1 MPLDIQK
8 ITTFTDVV
16 LEQEH
21 HKSHA
26 GNLTLLLEQIARAGK
41 IIGSHVRESGL
52 VDVLGKTGK
61 TNTFSEEVQ
70 RLDEYS
76 NDLLVK
82 TLTNSDQTY
91 ALISEELPEP
101 LMTPKAH
108 QGNFVVF
115 FDPLDGS
122 SNIDTNG
129 PVGTIF
135 SIYEKSKYLLQPGT
149 KQIAAGYILYGAS
162 IMLVFTTGQ
171 GVHGFTLDPTIGSFL
186 LSHPNIKIP
195 VNGTTYSLNEAYS
208 HLYDEKTQQYLAML
222 KRDDSG
228 QARLAESKRAGMTSR
243 YIGAMVA
250 DVHRTLLK
258 GGIFLYPA
266 DKKHKE
272 GKLRLTIEVNPLSW
286 LIEEAGGKAFATKG
300 CPLEIMPK
308 HIHERVPII
317 LGSKNLVEE
326 YISVVR

>member
-1 MPLDIQK
+1 MAIDIQK
-8 ITTFTDVV
+8 ITTFTDIV

-52 VDVLGKTGK
+52 VDILGKTGRL
-61 TNTFSEEVQ
+61 NSFSEEVQ
-70 RLDEYS
+70 RLDQYS

-82 TLTNSDQTY
+82 TLTNSGQAY

-101 LMTPKAH
+101 LMTPQAH
-108 QGNFVVF
+108 RGNFVVF

-122 SNIDTNG
+122 PNIDING

-135 SIYEKSKYLLQPGT
+135 SIYDKSDNLLQPGT

-186 LSHPNIKIP
+186 LSHPNIQIP
-195 VNGTTYSLNEAYS
+195 ENGSVYSINEAYS
-208 HLYDEKTQQYLAML
+208 ELYDEKTQQYLATL
-222 KRDDSG
+222 KRNDSG
-228 QARLAESKRAGMTSR
+228 QARMTSR

-272 GKLRLTIEVNPLSW
+272 GKLRLTIEVNPLAF
-286 LIEEAGGKAFATKG
+286 LIEEAGGKAFATQG
-300 CPLEIMPK
+300 SPLEIMPK
-308 HIHERVPII
+308 HIHERTPIAM
-317 LGSKNLVEE
+317 GSKKMVEE
-326 YISVVR
+326 YVEAVNQ

>member
-1 MPLDIQK
+1 MAIDIRK
-8 ITTFTDVV
+8 ITTFTDFV

-21 HKSHA
+21 RKTRTS

-52 VDVLGKTGK
+52 IDILGKTGK
-61 TNTFSEEVQ
+61 VNSFSEEIQ
-70 RLDEYS
+70 RLDQYS

-82 TLTNSDQTY
+82 TLTNTGEAY

-101 LMTPKAH
+101 YMVPKEY
-108 QGNFVVF
+108 QGNFIVY

-129 PVGTIF
+129 PIGTIF
-135 SIYEKSKYLLQPGT
+135 SIYEKGEGILQPGK

-162 IMLVFTTGQ
+162 IMLVFTTGE
-171 GVHGFTLDPTIGSFL
+171 GVHGFTLDPSIGSFL
-186 LSHPNIKIP
+186 LSHPNMQIP
-195 VNGTTYSLNEAYS
+195 EEGNIYSINEAYFD
-208 HLYDEKTQQYLAML
+208 LYDEDTKKYLSQL
-222 KRDDSG
+222 KA
-228 QARLAESKRAGMTSR
+228 QEKMTSR

-272 GKLRLTIEVNPLSW
+272 GKLRLMIEVNPISW
-286 LIEEAGGKAFATKG
+286 LIEEAGGKTVAEKG
-300 CPLEIMPK
+300 SPLEIIPT
-308 HIHERVPII
+308 HIHQRTPIV
-317 LGSKNLVEE
+317 LGSKKMVDQ
-326 YISVVR
+326 YVRMNSDRIR